1 MSGTVTVFF
10 YAYGKASGAV
20 AGKYIRWRWVQV
32 EQGNYHSQW
41 TAHPNEVYSG
51 QTFIDKNGVRVNSSN
66 VGTYTEMHAGG
77 FFVKKDNGN
86 LLFEGSSKIALYDGK
101 GTSCLA
107 VVNDPSASYGNARI
121 DLRGG
126 INFIHNP
133 NVSVGTNQILL
144 GNDDRADKY
153 GFHNLAIRAHN
164 SLGFQD
170 NYGYTH
176 MYFATRTGR
185 IIMKGALYQNTSTP
199 PSAFFLST
207 DENDELYFSGYTKQD
222 MVDAILELDTQIQL
236 DHDEDYTMK
245 ICPSENDLI
254 TTMIGDQP
262 HIDQSSLI
270 AGLVE
275 TVKMLNERITL
286 LEQKLEET
294 SK

>member
-1 MSGTVTVFF
+1 MAEPMVFEGDIDSP
-10 YAYGKASGAV
+10 YSP
-20 AGKYIRWRWVQV
+20 
-32 EQGNYHSQW
+32 
-41 TAHPNEVYSG
+41 HPSEVYWG
-51 QTFIDKNGVRVNSSN
+51 QTSIDQNGVRVNASN

-101 GTSCLA
+101 GTSCLT

-144 GNDDRADKY
+144 GNDDRADQY

-275 TVKMLNERITL
+275 TVKMLKSEIDEL
-286 LEQKLEET
+286 KKQKDNIKTEF
-294 SK
+294 